1 MNNVDKTTK
10 RNLWCFPL
18 GTIGRDMVYA
28 LVANFLLTYIM
39 FTRTLTKAQLAAIT
53 AIMVA
58 ARIFDALNDPIMG
71 NIIERT
77 RTKWGKFK
85 PWLIAGA
92 LSTTLVIVFL
102 FNVRLQGWPF
112 IIAFGISYFLFSIT
126 YTMNDISYWGMIPSL
141 SRDGNTRNAITSR
154 ATLFAGIGNG
164 LASIAIP
171 VLTTGALALGGN
183 AQTGYGMCSIIIG
196 ILAPSLLLITIFG
209 VKENRDDMQTKPD
222 PVSIKKI
229 VTTIGK
235 NDQLLWVSLC
245 FLLQQIGNNLVI
257 GGLGS
262 TYIYFTFGYSGG
274 LYSTFTMVG
283 MSASAL
289 LMIFYP
295 MISKKAGRVKLMG
308 ALAILATVGYAVMLA
323 SVLLGSNKIGF
334 WILTVGFMAASFG
347 QYGYYLIMMISIL
360 NTVEYNELKTGKRD
374 EAIIAS
380 LRPFITELGSALML
394 LLTSLTY
401 MIFGVTD
408 FTNKISEFEKQA
420 STGIITDAEKT
431 AAISQVLSTVGKPQ
445 TLGLLL
451 VMVLLSAIF
460 MISSY
465 SIYKRKYKLDETEY
479 DRICKELESRK

>member
-1 MNNVDKTTK
+1 
-10 RNLWCFPL
+10 
-18 GTIGRDMVYA
+18 
-28 LVANFLLTYIM
+28 
-39 FTRTLTKAQLAAIT
+39 
-53 AIMVA
+53 
-58 ARIFDALNDPIMG
+58 
-71 NIIERT
+71 
-77 RTKWGKFK
+77 
-85 PWLIAGA
+85 
-92 LSTTLVIVFL
+92 
-102 FNVRLQGWPF
+102 
-112 IIAFGISYFLFSIT
+112 
-126 YTMNDISYWGMIPSL
+126 MNDISYWGMIPSL